1 MGTRLIIDATTV
13 YEIDEECMACA
24 GKEKM
29 SDVGDTD
36 SCYTVDKAMRSRP
49 KRTEEAGRG

>member
-1 MGTRLIIDATTV
+1 MSTRLIIDATTV

-29 SDVGDTD
+29 SDAGAED
-36 SCYTVDKAMRSRP
+36 SCYTVEKARNTHS
-49 KRTEEAGRG
+49 GRMEDSCGK

>member
-29 SDVGDTD
+29 SDAGDTD

>member
-13 YEIDEECMACA
+13 YEIDEECMVCA

-29 SDVGDTD
+29 SDAGDTD
-36 SCYTVDKAMRSRP
+36 SCYTVNKAMCFRP
-49 KRTEEAGRG
+49 KRAEEAGRG